1 MSSTA
6 RMRHLAS
13 APSVESAP
21 LNEQYLSVKEAAR
34 HLGMKDER
42 FVRRL
47 VAERRITY
55 SKFGT
60 HVRIAVS
67 VLEEYMRASVVP
79 AVPARRRMRRAA

>member
-1 MSSTA
+1 M
-6 RMRHLAS
+6 
-13 APSVESAP
+13 AP
-21 LNEQYLSVKEAAR
+21 LEDQFLNVKQAAK

-47 VAERRITY
+47 IAERRITY

-67 VLEEYMRASVVP
+67 VLDEYMRASEVP
-79 AVPARRRMRRAA
+79 AIPVRRRMRRAA

>member
-6 RMRHLAS
+6 RMRHLSS
-13 APSVESAP
+13 APSQTALLED
-21 LNEQYLSVKEAAR
+21 QYLSVKEAAE

-79 AVPARRRMRRAA
+79 AIPVRRRMRRAA